1 MRQNDTLAKRIKR
14 LMNEKEITQR
24 QLAEELGVSEATVTS
39 WTRHGVSP
47 KKNIGRLAQ
56 YFDVDVD
63 YILCKQ
69 QRRKKIKGVDTS
81 VETFISLLSEIEYD
95 VYPCLRSE
103 ETLTY
108 RIYTPDEK
116 FVNISAEEFNAI
128 KADTLHYIGYI
139 LHQIGTD

>member
-1 MRQNDTLAKRIKR
+1 MRQNDTLAKRIKS
-14 LMNEKEITQR
+14 LMNEKGVMQK
-24 QLAEELGVSEATVTS
+24 QLAEELGVSEQTVTN
-39 WTRHGVSP
+39 WMRHGIFP
-47 KKNIGRLAQ
+47 KKNIGKLAQ

-69 QRRKKIKGVDTS
+69 QRRKKIKGVDAS

-103 ETLTY
+103 GTLTY

-116 FVNISAEEFNAI
+116 LVNISAEEFNTI

-139 LHQIGTD
+139 LHQIGTE